1 VVIKTIFKMKNK
13 NKPESEMMG
22 YAYDPHLS
30 EGSAKVPLFQTSTFV
45 FKNAEEGKSHFH
57 IAYGLREKGKDE
69 SMSLAYSRI
78 NNPNLEIAEDRLK
91 LWDKSDGCALFQSG
105 MAAITTTILELTR
118 PNTLILHSSPLYG
131 GTDHF
136 IEEVLPKYNIKSMYF
151 NSMESIESIINK
163 KDEQFPDTEVSL
175 VYIESPANP
184 TNSVVDIHKSKKLA
198 NHFST
203 KKEKVYLAIDNTFM
217 GPVFSQPIDHGADV
231 VLYSATK
238 YIGGHSD
245 LVAGAACGSNEVI
258 SRIKTLRVFMGNMAS
273 PFTSWLILRSLETLK
288 IRMEKSAENANKIA
302 KKLISHK
309 MVDKVHYLGLVTK
322 DSPEYDIIKKQYS
335 SPGGMISFDVKGGE
349 KEAFKFLDNL
359 KLVKLAVSLGGTES
373 LACHPYSMTHAD
385 VNIDTK
391 IKMGMGESLVRL
403 SIGIEDSDDLINDI
417 ISSLDS
423 I

>member
-1 VVIKTIFKMKNK
+1 MKNN

-45 FKNAEEGKSHFH
+45 FKNAEEGKAHFH
-57 IAYGLREKGKDE
+57 IAYGLRKKGENE

-91 LWDKSDGCALFQSG
+91 LWDKADGCALFQSG

-136 IEEVLPKYNIKSMYF
+136 IEHVLPKYNIKSMYF
-151 NSMESIESIINK
+151 NSFNTLDSIIEEKEK
-163 KDEQFPDTEVSL
+163 KYPGMEVSL

-184 TNSVVDIHKSKKLA
+184 TNSLVDIKKSKDLA
-198 NHFST
+198 NHYT
-203 KKEKVYLAIDNTFM
+203 TTNNKTYVAIDNTFM
-217 GPVFSQPIDHGADV
+217 GPVFSQPMNFGVDV

-245 LVAGAACGSNEVI
+245 LVAGAACGTDEVI
-258 SRIKTLRVFMGNMAS
+258 GRLKTMRVFMGNMAS
-273 PFTSWLILRSLETLK
+273 PFTCWLILRSLETLK

-302 KKLISHK
+302 EMLDKHPKVS
-309 MVDKVHYLGLVTK
+309 KVHFLGLIDK
-322 DSPEYDIIKKQYS
+322 ESAEYKVYKQQYS
-335 SPGGMISFDVKGGE
+335 SNGGMISFDIEGGE
-349 KEAFKFLDNL
+349 KEAFKFLDSL

-373 LACHPYSMTHAD
+373 LACHPFSMTHAD
-385 VNIDTK
+385 VSLETK
-391 IKMGMGESLVRL
+391 NMIGMKESLVRL

-417 ISSLDS
+417 KSSLEKV
-423 I
+423 

>member
-1 VVIKTIFKMKNK
+1 MKKN

-45 FKNAEEGKSHFH
+45 FKNAEEGKAHFH
-57 IAYGLREKGKDE
+57 IAYGLRKKGENE

-91 LWDKSDGCALFQSG
+91 LWDKADGCALFQSG

-136 IEEVLPKYNIKSMYF
+136 IEHVLPKYNIKSMYF
-151 NSMESIESIINK
+151 NSFNTLDSIIEEKEK
-163 KDEQFPDTEVSL
+163 KYPGMDVSL

-184 TNSVVDIHKSKKLA
+184 TNSLVDIKKSKDLA
-198 NHFST
+198 NHYT
-203 KKEKVYLAIDNTFM
+203 NTNNKTYVAIDNTFM
-217 GPVFSQPIDHGADV
+217 GPVFSQPMDFGVDV

-245 LVAGAACGSNEVI
+245 LVAGAACGTDEVI
-258 SRIKTLRVFMGNMAS
+258 GRLKTMRVFMGNMAS
-273 PFTSWLILRSLETLK
+273 PFTCWLILRSLETLK

-302 KKLISHK
+302 EMLDKHPKVS
-309 MVDKVHYLGLVTK
+309 KVHFLGLIDK
-322 DSPEYDIIKKQYS
+322 ESAEYKVCKQQYS
-335 SPGGMISFDVKGGE
+335 SNGGMISFDIEGGE
-349 KEAFKFLDNL
+349 KEAFKFLDSL

-373 LACHPYSMTHAD
+373 LACHPFSMTHAD
-385 VNIDTK
+385 VSLETK
-391 IKMGMGESLVRL
+391 NMIGMKESLVRL

-417 ISSLDS
+417 KSSLEKV
-423 I
+423 

>member
-1 VVIKTIFKMKNK
+1 MKNK

-30 EGSAKVPLFQTSTFV
+30 EGSAKVPLFQTSTFI

-57 IAYGLREKGKDE
+57 IAYGLREKGENE

-91 LWDKSDGCALFQSG
+91 LWDRSEGCALFQSG

-151 NSMESIESIINK
+151 DSMKSLESIIKK
-163 KDEQFPDTEVSL
+163 KDEKFPDTDVSL

-184 TNSVVDIHKSKKLA
+184 TNTVVDINKSKELA
-198 NHFST
+198 DHFS
-203 KKEKVYLAIDNTFM
+203 KGKEKVYVAIDNTFM

-302 KKLISHK
+302 NELKSHK
-309 MVDKVHYLGLVTK
+309 MVDKVHYLGLVTE
-322 DSPEYDIIKKQYS
+322 DSPEYNIIKKQYS
-335 SPGGMISFDVKGGE
+335 SPGGMISFDIKGGE
-349 KEAFKFLDNL
+349 KEAFMFLDNL

-385 VNIDTK
+385 VNVDTK
-391 IKMGMGESLVRL
+391 LKMGMGESLVRL
-403 SIGIEDSDDLINDI
+403 SIGIEDSDDLVNDI
-417 ISSLDS
+417 INSLDT

>member
-1 VVIKTIFKMKNK
+1 MKKK

-30 EGSAKVPLFQTSTFV
+30 EGSAKVPLFQTSTFI

-163 KDEQFPDTEVSL
+163 KNEQFPDTEVSL

-184 TNSVVDIHKSKKLA
+184 TNSVVDIHKSKELA

-203 KKEKVYLAIDNTFM
+203 KNEKVYLAIDNTFM

-322 DSPEYDIIKKQYS
+322 DSPEYDIINKQYS

>member
-1 VVIKTIFKMKNK
+1 
-13 NKPESEMMG
+13 
-22 YAYDPHLS
+22 
-30 EGSAKVPLFQTSTFV
+30 
-45 FKNAEEGKSHFH
+45 
-57 IAYGLREKGKDE
+57 
-69 SMSLAYSRI
+69 MSYSLI
-78 NNPNLEIAEDRLK
+78 NNPKLEIEEDRLK
-91 LWDKSDGCALFQSG
+91 LWDKSEGCALFQSG

-151 NSMESIESIINK
+151 DSMKSLKSIIEKKNK
-163 KDEQFPDTEVSL
+163 EFPNLEVSL

-184 TNSVVDIHKSKKLA
+184 TNSIVDIEKSKQLA
-198 NHFST
+198 DHFST
-203 KKEKVYLAIDNTFM
+203 KKDKVYVAIDNTFM
-217 GPVFSQPIDHGADV
+217 GPVFSHPIDHGADV

-288 IRMEKSAENANKIA
+288 LRMEKSAENASKIA
-302 KKLISHK
+302 EKLKSHK
-309 MVDKVHYLGLVTK
+309 NVDKVHYLGLVSK
-322 DSPEYDIIKKQYS
+322 DSPDYEIIQKQYS

-359 KLVKLAVSLGGTES
+359 NLVKLAVSLGGTES

-385 VNIDTK
+385 VNVDTK
-391 IKMGMGESLVRL
+391 INMGMGESLVRL
-403 SIGIEDSDDLINDI
+403 SIGVEDADDLIDDI
-417 ISSLDS
+417 IGSLDT

>member
-1 VVIKTIFKMKNK
+1 MKNK

-22 YAYDPHLS
+22 FAYDPHLS
-30 EGSAKVPLFQTSTFV
+30 EGSAKVPLFQTSTFI

-57 IAYGLREKGKDE
+57 IAYGLREKGENE

-91 LWDKSDGCALFQSG
+91 LWDRSEGCALFQSG

-151 NSMESIESIINK
+151 DSMKSLESIIKK
-163 KDEQFPDTEVSL
+163 KDEKFPDTDVSL

-184 TNSVVDIHKSKKLA
+184 TNTVVDINKSKELA
-198 NHFST
+198 DHFS
-203 KKEKVYLAIDNTFM
+203 KGKEKVYVAIDNTFM

-302 KKLISHK
+302 KELKSHK
-309 MVDKVHYLGLVTK
+309 MVDKVHYLGLVTE
-322 DSPEYDIIKKQYS
+322 DSPEYNIIKKQYS
-335 SPGGMISFDVKGGE
+335 SPGGMISFDIKGGE
-349 KEAFKFLDNL
+349 KEAFMFLDNL

-385 VNIDTK
+385 VNVDTK
-391 IKMGMGESLVRL
+391 LKMGMGESLVRL
-403 SIGIEDSDDLINDI
+403 SIGIEDSDDLVNDI
-417 ISSLDS
+417 INSLDT

>member
-1 VVIKTIFKMKNK
+1 MKNN

-45 FKNAEEGKSHFH
+45 FKNAEEGKAHFH
-57 IAYGLREKGKDE
+57 IAYGLREKGENE

-91 LWDKSDGCALFQSG
+91 LWDKADGCALFQSG

-136 IEEVLPKYNIKSMYF
+136 IEHVLPKYNIKSMYF
-151 NSMESIESIINK
+151 DSFNTLDSIIEEKEK
-163 KDEQFPDTEVSL
+163 KYPGMDVSL

-184 TNSVVDIHKSKKLA
+184 TNSLVDIKKSKDLA
-198 NHFST
+198 NHYT
-203 KKEKVYLAIDNTFM
+203 TTNNKTYVAIDNTFM
-217 GPVFSQPIDHGADV
+217 GPVFSQPMDFGVDV

-245 LVAGAACGSNEVI
+245 LVAGAACGTDEVI
-258 SRIKTLRVFMGNMAS
+258 GRLKTMRVFMGNMAS
-273 PFTSWLILRSLETLK
+273 PFTCWLILRSLETLK

-302 KKLISHK
+302 EMLDKHPKVS
-309 MVDKVHYLGLVTK
+309 KVHFLGLIDK
-322 DSPEYDIIKKQYS
+322 ESAEYKVCKQQYS
-335 SPGGMISFDVKGGE
+335 SNGGMISFDIKGGE
-349 KEAFKFLDNL
+349 KEAFKFLDSL

-373 LACHPYSMTHAD
+373 LACHPFSMTHAD
-385 VNIDTK
+385 VSLETK
-391 IKMGMGESLVRL
+391 NMIGMKESLVRL

-417 ISSLDS
+417 KSSLEKV
-423 I
+423 

>member
-1 VVIKTIFKMKNK
+1 MKNN

-45 FKNAEEGKSHFH
+45 FKNAEEGKAHFH
-57 IAYGLREKGKDE
+57 IAYGLRKKGENE

-91 LWDKSDGCALFQSG
+91 LWDKADGCALFQSG

-136 IEEVLPKYNIKSMYF
+136 IEHVLPKYNIKSMYF
-151 NSMESIESIINK
+151 DSFNTLDSIIEEKEK
-163 KDEQFPDTEVSL
+163 KYPGMDVSL

-184 TNSVVDIHKSKKLA
+184 TNSLVDIKKSKDLA
-198 NHFST
+198 NHYT
-203 KKEKVYLAIDNTFM
+203 TTNNKTYVAIDNTFM
-217 GPVFSQPIDHGADV
+217 GPVFSQPMNFGVDV

-245 LVAGAACGSNEVI
+245 LVAGAACGTDEVI
-258 SRIKTLRVFMGNMAS
+258 GRLKTMRVFMGNMAS
-273 PFTSWLILRSLETLK
+273 PFTCWLILRSLETLK

-302 KKLISHK
+302 EMLDKHPKVS
-309 MVDKVHYLGLVTK
+309 KVHFLGLIDK
-322 DSPEYDIIKKQYS
+322 ESAEYKVYKQQYS
-335 SPGGMISFDVKGGE
+335 SNGGMISFDIEGGE
-349 KEAFKFLDNL
+349 KEAFKFLDSL

-373 LACHPYSMTHAD
+373 LACHPFSMTHAD
-385 VNIDTK
+385 VSLETK
-391 IKMGMGESLVRL
+391 NMIGMKESLVRL

-417 ISSLDS
+417 KSSLEKV
-423 I
+423 

>member
-1 VVIKTIFKMKNK
+1 MKEKRNK
-13 NKPESEMMG
+13 AESEMMG

-45 FKNAEEGKSHFH
+45 FKNAEEGKAHFH
-57 IAYGLREKGKDE
+57 IAYGLRKKGENE

-91 LWDKSDGCALFQSG
+91 LWDKADGCALFQSG

-136 IEEVLPKYNIKSMYF
+136 IEHVLPKYNIKSMYF
-151 NSMESIESIINK
+151 DSFNSIDSIINEKEK
-163 KDEQFPDTEVSL
+163 KFPGLDVSL

-184 TNSVVDIHKSKKLA
+184 TNSLVDIKKSKDLA
-198 NHFST
+198 NYYS
-203 KKEKVYLAIDNTFM
+203 KNNNKAYLAIDNTFM
-217 GPVFSQPIDHGADV
+217 GPVFSQPMDLGVDV

-245 LVAGAACGSNEVI
+245 LVAGAACGTDEVI
-258 SRIKTLRVFMGNMAS
+258 GRLKSMRVFMGNMAS
-273 PFTSWLILRSLETLK
+273 PFTCWLILRSLETLK

-302 KKLISHK
+302 EILNNHSKVS
-309 MVDKVHYLGLVTK
+309 KVHFLGLIKKNT
-322 DSPEYDIIKKQYS
+322 PEYKIYKKQYS
-335 SPGGMISFDVKGGE
+335 SNGGMISFDIKGGE
-349 KEAFKFLDNL
+349 KEAFRFLDNL

-373 LACHPYSMTHAD
+373 LACHPFSMTHAD
-385 VNIDTK
+385 VSMDTK
-391 IKMGMGESLVRL
+391 NMIGMKESLIRL

-417 ISSLDS
+417 KNSLENV
-423 I
+423 

>member
-1 VVIKTIFKMKNK
+1 MKNN

-45 FKNAEEGKSHFH
+45 FKNAEEGKAHFH
-57 IAYGLREKGKDE
+57 IAYGLRKKGENE

-91 LWDKSDGCALFQSG
+91 LWDKADGCALFQSG

-136 IEEVLPKYNIKSMYF
+136 IEHVLPKYNIKSMYF
-151 NSMESIESIINK
+151 DSFNTLDSIIEEKEK
-163 KDEQFPDTEVSL
+163 KYPGMDVSL

-184 TNSVVDIHKSKKLA
+184 TNSLVDIKKSKDLA
-198 NHFST
+198 NHYT
-203 KKEKVYLAIDNTFM
+203 TTNNKTYVAIDNTFM
-217 GPVFSQPIDHGADV
+217 GPVFSQPMNFGVDV

-245 LVAGAACGSNEVI
+245 LVAGAACGTDEVI
-258 SRIKTLRVFMGNMAS
+258 GRLKTMRVFMGNMAS
-273 PFTSWLILRSLETLK
+273 PFTCWLILRSLETLK

-302 KKLISHK
+302 EMLDKHPKVS
-309 MVDKVHYLGLVTK
+309 KVHFLGLIDK
-322 DSPEYDIIKKQYS
+322 ESAEYKVCKQQYS
-335 SPGGMISFDVKGGE
+335 SNGGMISFDIEGGE
-349 KEAFKFLDNL
+349 KEAFKFLDSL

-373 LACHPYSMTHAD
+373 LACHPFSMTHAD
-385 VNIDTK
+385 VSLETK
-391 IKMGMGESLVRL
+391 NMIGMKESLVRL

-417 ISSLDS
+417 KSSLEKV
-423 I
+423 